1 MKKVLYILIGLV
13 IFTGCD
19 DDFAEFNTNPNIG
32 VPPPETLFTYVQKE
46 MVTYKNGGEW
56 YHENHQKMTWAQ
68 YLVQGRANDS
78 DINTILPGSK
88 YSTFYVKVMNHLTE
102 MRLQISELSEEQQK
116 F

>member
-78 DINTILPGSK
+78 DINTILPEVNTVL
-88 YSTFYVKVMNHLTE
+88 ST
-102 MRLQISELSEEQQK
+102 
-116 F
+116 